1 MSDPYQEQVRGRRPR
16 RRRAPSA
23 AVIKGMRPAF
33 TLECILALPVVDR
46 MLGRALYHP
55 RPLQWLGALAGLVIV
70 ALALRPLFV
79 LSASSVVVTPLVQAS
94 SRAAAPAVTPGDGLE
109 QRATSS
115 GESEVLAVVAAYNQA
130 SITAALLGRADI
142 MAPYLAPDGTA

>member
-1 MSDPYQEQVRGRRPR
+1 MSYPYRERVRGRRPQR
-16 RRRAPSA
+16 HWAPLTA
-23 AVIKGMRPAF
+23 GINWGRPAVI
-33 TLECILALPVVDR
+33 LEHMLGLPIVDR
-46 MLGRALYHP
+46 MLGRALHHP
-55 RPLQWLGALAGLVIV
+55 RLLQWLGVLAGLVIV

-79 LSASSVVVTPLVQAS
+79 LSAGTVVVTPLVQAS